1 MDNKNFVAHEDATF
15 VADAQATEG
24 ASCAA
29 EQQHP
34 GPPPDYFSE
43 DMPPAYQVASAL
55 PTYEEAELTKGTLKT
70 LLTTWTPNP
79 EFNIFQRE
87 NWIQTWLEL
96 MWLKNLIRIPVVMN
110 MKFVEVEELAIVLVD
125 TYPDSLFWRCPLTTP
140 NSQAVRLEIWMTP
153 HS

>member
-1 MDNKNFVAHEDATF
+1 MADQLSDNKMDNKNFVAHEDATF

-55 PTYEEAELTKGTLKT
+55 PTYEEAELTKGTYKT
-70 LLTTWTPNP
+70 
-79 EFNIFQRE
+79 
-87 NWIQTWLEL
+87 IQTTF
-96 MWLKNLIRIPVVMN
+96 KHQIH
-110 MKFVEVEELAIVLVD
+110 
-125 TYPDSLFWRCPLTTP
+125 
-140 NSQAVRLEIWMTP
+140 NSIFFRGKIGSKLDWN
-153 HS
+153 